1 MLTTSTTR
9 TLGRRRFGINLL
21 DFSLS
26 SPHSLHF
33 PSNSFPPI
41 SLPSPLPTST
51 SVYCYDMV
59 IIMTHIHQVWVVEA
73 IPAGC
78 EICISYI
85 RTFCRFVSEF
95 KLCQTFHHTLVLYES
110 VNSFA
115 LKQRNFCV
123 HNIKDD
129 LHASG
134 INFCS
139 RSYRQQLLQ
148 EKFGFSCSCIKC
160 RSDRQ
165 SHFFLMQIFSFT

>member
-1 MLTTSTTR
+1 M
-9 TLGRRRFGINLL
+9 
-21 DFSLS
+21 S
-26 SPHSLHF
+26 SPV
-33 PSNSFPPI
+33 SFTTPPHT
-41 SLPSPLPTST
+41 PPPTPTSPPNST
-51 SVYCYDMV
+51 SMCHNDLA
-59 IIMTHIHQVWVVEA
+59 IIMTYLHQVWVVEA

-85 RTFCRFVSEF
+85 RTFCRFVTGF

-115 LKQRNFCV
+115 QKQHNLCL

-160 RSDRQ
+160 RSDCQ
-165 SHFFLMQIFSFT
+165 SHLFILTQTFSFT